1 MSAQLA
7 LSFRRSRTPYY
18 ATTPMPL
25 RDLAGAI
32 RLAEQQD
39 EAVLAIFR
47 AHYTEALSPS
57 RVHRIGLTNGRQWL
71 LTSVRRSIT
80 NLSGEGCPLVR
91 LDATAQGPYGRPEHL
106 WALAGSRVATS
117 HAKPDGVTV
126 EAA

>member
-1 MSAQLA
+1 MNLPQT
-7 LSFRRSRTPYY
+7 SFWP
-18 ATTPMPL
+18 TTPMPL

-47 AHYTEALSPS
+47 TLYDEALSPS

-80 NLSGEGCPLVR
+80 NLSAIGCPLVR
-91 LDATAQGPYGRPEHL
+91 LDATTQGPHGRPEHL
-106 WALAGSRVATS
+106 WALAGSRLATS